1 MQRCGAGSSAGRK
14 NGCRACM
21 AVPEVAIM
29 GGHARRFVAATQ
41 TGATVDAA
49 RPVSY
54 MASALR

>member
-1 MQRCGAGSSAGRK
+1 MQRCGAGLSAGK
-14 NGCRACM
+14 ENGCRACM

-41 TGATVDAA
+41 TGAALDAA
-49 RPVSY
+49 WPVSY